1 MVCRWKNGFPIVLR
15 ADNGPAFGDGFVP
28 GFVEFTDV
36 TFAVVSPF
44 TIGIGVMHNTH
55 ETEAVSRSR
64 PFQHLLIAVGV
75 AEGEDGSAADDGIDP
90 FRFTRPVKIGRA
102 HV

>member
-1 MVCRWKNGFPIVLR
+1 M
-15 ADNGPAFGDGFVP
+15 
-28 GFVEFTDV
+28 

-55 ETEAVSRSR
+55 ETGAVSRSR

-75 AEGEDGSAADDGIDP
+75 AKGEDGSAADEGIDP
-90 FRFTRPVKIGRA
+90 FRFTRPVIDEQDLRLAQELWFPIRGELIFGDG
-102 HV
+102 